1 MTLTLPSLILLEDH
15 SGNWDSYLTALYEL
29 FKQDFIQS
37 KPTFRGRTL
46 ALKKH
51 PMLRG
56 KEATFWHFITEGEV
70 EEERMPNLRRC
81 ERLPWV
87 KPIIES
93 TPHDDIKFWIEKRGK
108 EERIHLCYG
117 DWEYLVV
124 LADRGTYLL
133 PWTAFYIDQGHRR
146 RNLEKRYNTY
156 KAEIAP

>member
-15 SGNWDSYLTALYEL
+15 SGNWDSYLAALYEV
-29 FKQDFIQS
+29 FKQDFIDS
-37 KPTFRGRTL
+37 KPVFEGRPL
-46 ALKKH
+46 NLKRH
-51 PMLRG
+51 PILQG

-70 EEERMPNLRRC
+70 EAERTPNLRRC

-87 KPIIES
+87 KPIIEGN
-93 TPHDDIKFWIEKRGK
+93 PHEDIKFWIEKRGQ
-108 EERIHLCYG
+108 ENRIHLCYG

-133 PWTAFYIDQGHRR
+133 PWTAFYVEEGHRK
-146 RNLEKRYNTY
+146 RNLEKRYNAY